1 MVCKV
6 VDKDIRFFYK
16 GKNYKSYNLMG
27 AHFTKERGRLGARF
41 TVWAPNAKRVRV
53 LGDFNSWESE
63 SGIELKKVFGT
74 NLWSIFVIGIKK
86 ETLYKYEIMDKSGNI
101 ILKSDPYA
109 RYSEKR
115 PGNASKII
123 HEKIFKWE
131 DHKWMTREKK
141 LNVYKEPINIYE
153 IHLGSWRKDKN
164 NEFLN
169 YRQIAKQL
177 VKYLKAMNYNYVEI
191 MPIME
196 HPLDDSWGYQIT
208 GYYSVTSRYG
218 SIQDFK
224 YFVNLLHNQ
233 NIGVILDWVPGH
245 FCKDEHGLY
254 KFDGTP
260 TYEYADKK
268 QSENK
273 GWGAGNFDLGKPEV
287 RSFLISNALFWIKEF
302 HIDGL
307 RVDAVANTL
316 YLDYDK
322 GPGEWTPNENGGN
335 QNAEA
340 VEFYQ
345 ELNKALFKKFPNL
358 LMIAEESTAW
368 PLVSR
373 PVYAGGLGF
382 NFKWNMGWMND
393 VLKYITMSPE
403 EKRNNHKLIT
413 FSIMYNYS
421 ENFILPIS
429 HDEVVHG
436 KKSLVDKMWGDY
448 WNKFAGYRVFITYM
462 YTHPGKKLI
471 FMGTEFAQFSEWDSS
486 KELEWDLI
494 DKFPMHND
502 ILNFSKSINR
512 LYINERALWELDY
525 DQKGFTWIDA
535 NNAAQSIVVFMRSS
549 SQKEDT
555 LIVLCNFTPKVYY
568 EYNIGVPY
576 LGEYK
581 EVFNT
586 DKKEFGGSGETM
598 EGILYSQNKRY
609 HNQKY
614 CLTIK
619 VPPMAAIIIKPKN
632 IYDEDAEKKDVE
644 SSLKLPKIKLE

>member
-1 MVCKV
+1 V
-6 VDKDIRFFYK
+6 VDKDIRSFYK
-16 GKNYKSYNLMG
+16 GKNYKAYNLMG
-27 AHFTKERGRLGARF
+27 SHFTKERGRLGARF
-41 TVWAPNAKRVRV
+41 TVWAPNARRVRV
-53 LGDFNSWESE
+53 LGDFNNWKSE
-63 SGIELKKVFGT
+63 SQFELKKVFGT
-74 NLWSIFVIGIKK
+74 NLWSIFVMGIKK
-86 ETLYKYEIMDKSGNI
+86 ETLYKYEIVDKSGNI
-101 ILKSDPYA
+101 VLKSDPYA
-109 RYSEKR
+109 RYSERR
-115 PGNASKII
+115 PGNASQIV
-123 HEKIFKWE
+123 HEKIFKWG
-131 DHKWMTREKK
+131 DHKWIARQKK
-141 LNVYKEPINIYE
+141 LNVYEKPINIYE
-153 IHLGSWRKDKN
+153 IHLGSWKKEKDG
-164 NEFLN
+164 EFLN

-177 VKYLKAMNYNYVEI
+177 VKYLKIMNYNYVEI

-224 YFVNLLHNQ
+224 YFVNMLHDNG
-233 NIGVILDWVPGH
+233 IGVILDWVPGH

-260 TYEYADKK
+260 TYEYLDEK

-287 RSFLISNALFWIKEF
+287 RSFLISNAVFWIKEF

-335 QNAEA
+335 KNIKA

-345 ELNKALFKKFPNL
+345 QLNEMLFKKFPNL

-393 VLKYITMSPE
+393 VLKYIKMSPE
-403 EKRNNHKLIT
+403 EKRCNHKLVT

-436 KKSLVDKMWGDY
+436 KKSLIDKMWGDY

-471 FMGTEFAQFSEWDSS
+471 FMGTEFAQFSEWDNS
-486 KELEWDLI
+486 KELEWELI

-502 ILNFSKSINR
+502 ILNFSKSINKF
-512 LYINERALWELDY
+512 YIDEKALWELDY
-525 DQKGFTWIDA
+525 DEKGFTWIDA
-535 NNAAQSIVVFMRSS
+535 NNAGQSILVFMRNSR
-549 SQKEDT
+549 QKEDT

-568 EYNIGVPY
+568 DYNIGVPY
-576 LGEYK
+576 PGEYK

-586 DKKEFGGSGETM
+586 DKKEFGGSGETIQ
-598 EGILYSQNKRY
+598 GILYSKSKAY

-614 CLTIK
+614 SLTIK
-619 VPPMAAIIIKPKN
+619 IPPMAAVIIKPTKILEN
-632 IYDEDAEKKDVE
+632 VEEDTEPN
-644 SSLKLPKIKLE
+644 SKLPKIKLE

>member
-1 MVCKV
+1 M
-6 VDKDIRFFYK
+6 VDKDIRSFYK
-16 GKNYKSYNLMG
+16 GKNYKAYNLMG
-27 AHFTKERGRLGARF
+27 SHFTKERGRLGARF
-41 TVWAPNAKRVRV
+41 TVWAPNARRVRV
-53 LGDFNSWESE
+53 LGDFNNWKSE
-63 SGIELKKVFGT
+63 SQFELKKVFGT
-74 NLWSIFVIGIKK
+74 NLWSIFVMGIKK
-86 ETLYKYEIMDKSGNI
+86 ETLYKYEIVDKSGNI
-101 ILKSDPYA
+101 VLKSDPYA
-109 RYSEKR
+109 RYSERR
-115 PGNASKII
+115 PGNASQIV
-123 HEKIFKWE
+123 HEKIFKWG
-131 DHKWMTREKK
+131 DHKWIARQKK
-141 LNVYKEPINIYE
+141 LNVYEKPINIYE
-153 IHLGSWRKDKN
+153 IHLGSWKKEKDG
-164 NEFLN
+164 EFLN

-177 VKYLKAMNYNYVEI
+177 VKYLKIMNYNYVEI

-224 YFVNLLHNQ
+224 YFVNMLHDNG
-233 NIGVILDWVPGH
+233 IGVILDWVPGH

-260 TYEYADKK
+260 TYEYLDEK

-287 RSFLISNALFWIKEF
+287 RSFLISNAVFWIKEF

-335 QNAEA
+335 KNIKA

-345 ELNKALFKKFPNL
+345 QLNEMLFKKFPNL

-393 VLKYITMSPE
+393 VLKYIKMSPE
-403 EKRNNHKLIT
+403 EKRCNHKLVT

-436 KKSLVDKMWGDY
+436 KKSLIDKMWGDY

-471 FMGTEFAQFSEWDSS
+471 FMGTEFAQFSEWDNS
-486 KELEWDLI
+486 KELEWELI

-502 ILNFSKSINR
+502 ILNFSKSINKF
-512 LYINERALWELDY
+512 YIDEKALWELDY
-525 DQKGFTWIDA
+525 DEKGFTWIDA
-535 NNAAQSIVVFMRSS
+535 NNAGQSILVFMRNSR
-549 SQKEDT
+549 QKEDT

-568 EYNIGVPY
+568 DYNIGVPY
-576 LGEYK
+576 PGEYK

-586 DKKEFGGSGETM
+586 DKKEFGGSGETIQ
-598 EGILYSQNKRY
+598 GILYSKSKAY

-614 CLTIK
+614 SLTIK
-619 VPPMAAIIIKPKN
+619 IPPMAAVIIKPTKILEN
-632 IYDEDAEKKDVE
+632 VEEDTEPN
-644 SSLKLPKIKLE
+644 SKLPKIKLE